1 MNLYVIRH
9 GETNMGKNNIIATED
24 EQLNE
29 TGIRQAIEVGKE
41 IRKLNIDRIYCS
53 PIQRAKDT
61 LKLFELDKNI
71 PIIIEDRIKE
81 RNMGIYENVS
91 FEELKWDEFWNYNSD
106 KLYPELETMKN
117 VYERIS
123 EFLNEL
129 KSSNCNDNILLV
141 THGGI
146 SRAIYWYFKG
156 IPANG
161 NSSNINE
168 NCKIYSYKL

>member
-9 GETNMGKNNIIATED
+9 GETNMGKNNIIATEN
-24 EQLNE
+24 EPLNE
-29 TGIRQAIEVGKE
+29 TGRRQAIEVGRE
-41 IRKLNIDRIYCS
+41 IRKLNINKIYCS

-61 LKLFELDKNI
+61 LQLFGLDKNI
-71 PIIIEDRIKE
+71 PVIIENRIKE
-81 RNMGIYENVS
+81 RSMGIYENVP
-91 FEELKWDEFWNYNSD
+91 FEKLKWNEFWNFNSD
-106 KLYPELETMKN
+106 KLYPKLETMKN

-129 KSSNCNDNILLV
+129 KSSNNNDNILIV

-146 SRAIYWYFKG
+146 SRAIYWYFNG
-156 IPANG
+156 IPKDG